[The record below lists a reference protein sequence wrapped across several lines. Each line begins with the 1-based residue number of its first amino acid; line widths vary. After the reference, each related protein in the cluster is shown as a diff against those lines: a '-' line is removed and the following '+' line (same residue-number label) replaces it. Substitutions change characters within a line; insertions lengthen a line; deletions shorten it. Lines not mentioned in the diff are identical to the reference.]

1 VLTRAASSVMVRDEA
16 DGQSRFV
23 TVATQVALRFLFA
36 VAIAISPLG
45 MVLRGQNM
53 LSMHGHFEM
62 PMHERALHVPRRW
75 YVTIAEQIIAM
86 SELLG

>member
-1 VLTRAASSVMVRDEA
+1 

-36 VAIAISPLG
+36 VAIAISPLS
-45 MVLRGQNM
+45 MVLRKRNM

-62 PMHERALHVPRRW
+62 PMHELALHLP
-75 YVTIAEQIIAM
+75 
-86 SELLG
+86 